1 MQELEICQGDKDES
15 RRDDLDGR
23 RRCQRG
29 ERRDGRFHARAEHS
43 EDVRRVFGLSQEFV
57 DYAVVDRRS
66 VVVVAVES
74 ALRNYDRTIELDPVL
89 IAK

>member
-1 MQELEICQGDKDES
+1 
-15 RRDDLDGR
+15 
-23 RRCQRG
+23 
-29 ERRDGRFHARAEHS
+29 
-43 EDVRRVFGLSQEFV
+43 LSQEFV